1 MSSTET
7 ILRDGI
13 KGVISSFSPP
23 SRSEEAADFKSS
35 SHYFREACF
44 CLEGTNRYMLNG
56 SVYDCSPGNII
67 LIDRWE
73 EHAFGYLPE
82 DCDLLHLWIYVDE
95 EHGMRASL
103 VRVETGGMYHYEF
116 HKLQLT
122 NGYMEILN
130 DRWDMLLS
138 AKMTCSQ
145 DAVLKYMSGP
155 VNAILDEVATQLHRD
170 DHSARAKFDS
180 VIESLKQHI
189 LSCNGRDCSLR
200 NLEKFSGYNRF
211 YLSHR
216 FRKSEGYT
224 IGEYIDRIR
233 ISYTKRALRHG
244 YRQKEIA
251 SELGFS
257 CPANFW
263 IWLRKHRKEISP
275 TEING

>member
-1 MSSTET
+1 MSLTET
-7 ILRDGI
+7 ILREGI
-13 KGVISSFSPP
+13 KDVISSFSPP
-23 SRSEEAADFKSS
+23 SRSEEAADFKPS

-44 CLEGTNRYMLNG
+44 CLEGKNRYMLNG
-56 SVYDCSPGNII
+56 NVYDCLPGSII
-67 LIDRWE
+67 LINRWE

-82 DCDLLHLWIYVDE
+82 DCNLLHLWIYADE
-95 EHGMRASL
+95 EHGMRASM
-103 VRVETGGMYHYEF
+103 VRVESSGAYRYDF

-130 DRWDMLLS
+130 NRWDMMLS
-138 AKMTCSQ
+138 LKATRNQ
-145 DAVLKYMSGP
+145 ETALKYMSGP
-155 VNAILDEVATQLHRD
+155 VNAILDEVATQLRQD
-170 DHSARAKFDS
+170 KGSVRAEFDS

-216 FRKSEGYT
+216 FRKTEGCT

-233 ISYTKRALRHG
+233 ISYTKRALHHG

-263 IWLRKHRKEISP
+263 IWLRKHRKDISP
-275 TEING
+275 TDING